1 MLFQVLCGLE
11 PIFYTTHPNEEP
23 EKNTIIISE
32 DDETKCAH
40 SENGM
45 LMHFFEEEEL
55 RSLFCNLNEVK
66 NDRITETHDNQKF
79 CDCNY
84 IVTAQK

>member
-1 MLFQVLCGLE
+1 
-11 PIFYTTHPNEEP
+11 
-23 EKNTIIISE
+23 
-32 DDETKCAH
+32 
-40 SENGM
+40 M

-55 RSLFCNLNEVK
+55 RSLFCDLNEVK
-66 NDRITETHDNQKF
+66 IDRITETHDNQKF